1 MSVAGLVQK
10 IGIVALVVG
19 GVGFFLPGEFLYFP
33 ALQAWLTHYGDL
45 LFSGISQNPMVQLLI
60 LKAPVILLLLIGF
73 VMFFWGTM
81 KSLTEP
87 GAAANTPPAGLKI
100 PVKEIEETKRAG
112 EKSTLDLKKSTS
124 EFGDIRKK

>member
-33 ALQAWLTHYGDL
+33 ALQSLLTKYGDL
-45 LFSGISQNPMVQLLI
+45 LFSGISANPMVQMLI
-60 LKAPVILLLLIGF
+60 IKAPVIFLALIGF
-73 VMFFWGTM
+73 ALFFWGTM
-81 KSLTEP
+81 KSLTEA
-87 GAAANTPPAGLKI
+87 GAESGTPSPDPKKA
-100 PVKEIEETKRAG
+100 VKELAESARAG
-112 EKSTLDLKKSTS
+112 EKSTVDLKKSAS